1 VCLLDSAWCF
11 DNAADVGC
19 CCCCC
24 WCCCCC
30 SGNCCCRGSYRLESQ
45 PNCFSTLI
53 SSSHAIPLCLWCTH
67 YLCAYPWT
75 GCLARPRPSTHSP
88 PPAQINTPWKLHVT
102 QIGNCT
108 LGQKC
113 DTQTSFN
120 GDQGA
125 VGIVWA
131 AVLLTPCQAIS
142 SLVRKSTQLPDG
154 FSHFPSQP
162 LQSWALPAQDIA
174 LAV

>member
-1 VCLLDSAWCF
+1 MQYRSAF
-11 DNAADVGC
+11 DALTIYVHTHERAALPGHAP
-19 CCCCC
+19 
-24 WCCCCC
+24 
-30 SGNCCCRGSYRLESQ
+30 RL
-45 PNCFSTLI
+45 
-53 SSSHAIPLCLWCTH
+53 TH
-67 YLCAYPWT
+67 
-75 GCLARPRPSTHSP
+75 R

-162 LQSWALPAQDIA
+162 LQS
-174 LAV
+174 

>member
-1 VCLLDSAWCF
+1 MQYRSAFDALTIYVHTHERAACPATPLDSLTA
-11 DNAADVGC
+11 
-19 CCCCC
+19 
-24 WCCCCC
+24 
-30 SGNCCCRGSYRLESQ
+30 
-45 PNCFSTLI
+45 
-53 SSSHAIPLCLWCTH
+53 
-67 YLCAYPWT
+67 
-75 GCLARPRPSTHSP
+75 P
-88 PPAQINTPWKLHVT
+88 PVQINTPWKLHVT

-162 LQSWALPAQDIA
+162 LQS
-174 LAV
+174 